1 MKYTLI
7 SLSLSLIFFWQGC
20 DNPFQNNPEIGLIK
34 NYAGEVKYFPMWDPE
49 SSPDVKSDRHIV
61 ITINDINKRPLY
73 SLDKLVV
80 AKNSFLHLHFY
91 DHGDVYLGD
100 SQTETVL
107 IIKKPEDGDRFKVL
121 ADLTKGIMNCFID
134 KKDSRFAVLTPTA
147 VAGVLGTQ
155 FRVEVKNEKTV
166 VTVIESSKGVEIE
179 NVQQKYLRTIALRE
193 SQQIAIPHKLHD
205 ALARKSGPSGIAPA
219 AAEGEPPVELTGIM
233 PVIGTVVSDSSPSHE
248 LLSWDELTPK
258 QIETNNYE
266 YPVGVNAAGQLDFKK
281 FIEYSGR
288 DRVKTY
294 DKD

>member
-1 MKYTLI
+1 MKHILI
-7 SLSLSLIFFWQGC
+7 SLGFGLVFFWQGC
-20 DNPFQNNPEIGLIK
+20 NNPFQNNPAIGLIK
-34 NYAGEVKYFPMWDPE
+34 NFDGEVKYFPMWNPQ
-49 SSPDVKSDRHIV
+49 SSPDAKSDRHIV
-61 ITINDINKRPLY
+61 ITINDINKKRPLY
-73 SLDKLVV
+73 SLDRLVV

-91 DHGDVYLGD
+91 EHGDVYLGD

-121 ADLTKGIMNCFID
+121 ADLTTGIMNCFID
-134 KKDSRFAVLTPTA
+134 KKDSRFAVRTPTA

-155 FRVEVKNEKTV
+155 FRVEVENEKTV

-179 NVQQKYLRTIALRE
+179 NAQQRHLKSIALAE
-193 SQQIAIPHKLHD
+193 SQQITIPHQLSYSFPSKS
-205 ALARKSGPSGIAPA
+205 LASNEVLSDD
-219 AAEGEPPVELTGIM
+219 PPVMM
-233 PVIGTVVSDSSPSHE
+233 PTTTMETSPK

-258 QIETNNYE
+258 QIETNKYK
-266 YPVGVNAAGQLDFKK
+266 YPVGVTAGQLDFKK